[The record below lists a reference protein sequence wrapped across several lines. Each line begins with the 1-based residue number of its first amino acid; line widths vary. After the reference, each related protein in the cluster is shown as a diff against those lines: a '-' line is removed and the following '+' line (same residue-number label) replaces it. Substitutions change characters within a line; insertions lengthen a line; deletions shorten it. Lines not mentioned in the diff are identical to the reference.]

1 MERLVNR
8 LSDLKV
14 KKLKKP
20 GRHADGNNLYL
31 SISKPPAFGRR
42 WVFLYRWHGK
52 PTEIG
57 FGSAR
62 VVTLA
67 EARELAMEGR
77 RLLAKGVNPK
87 DGLRAKGGATFG
99 DCSDKL
105 IEAMRPSWRSEK
117 HASQWTMTMGKYAVS
132 IRPHPVMN
140 ITTDDVLRVLSP
152 IWKNKP
158 ETANRLRGRIEMVL
172 DAAKAQGL
180 RFGDNPARW
189 RGHLEHLLPAHDKR
203 ERGHHAAM
211 DYAEVASFITELRA
225 QNTTSALALEFTILT
240 AARSGEVLGAR
251 WDEFDLDQGVWTVPA
266 KRMKGKREHRV
277 PLSER
282 AQAIV
287 RTMRELR
294 SCEYVFAGQTGQKP
308 IAVTG
313 LSSLLSRMKVEGA
326 TVHGFRSTFRDWA
339 GEVSS
344 FPHDVCEAALAH
356 TIGNKTERAYRR
368 GDLFEKRR
376 LLMSAWAAFCDTP
389 TASKIVPL
397 RRKA

>member
-14 KKLKKP
+14 RTLKKP

-42 WVFLYRWHGK
+42 WVFLYRWKGK
-52 PTEIG
+52 PTELGI
-57 FGSAR
+57 GSAR
-62 VVTLA
+62 VVTLKD
-67 EARELAMEGR
+67 ARDQAIEWR
-77 RLLAKGVNPK
+77 RLLAKGINPK
-87 DGLRAKGGATFG
+87 DDKGKKDGATFEE
-99 DCSDKL
+99 CTKEL
-105 IEAMRPSWRSEK
+105 IEKLRPSWRSPKSEK
-117 HASQWTMTMGKYAVS
+117 AWELTLGKYAVS
-132 IRPHPVMN
+132 IQRHPVAD

-152 IWKNKP
+152 IWKSNP
-158 ETANRLRGRIEMVL
+158 ETANRMRGRIEMVL

-189 RGHLEHLLPAHDKR
+189 KGHLEHVLRKPEATS
-203 ERGHHAAM
+203 RGHHAAM
-211 DYAEVASFITELRA
+211 EYADVASFIADLRV
-225 QNTTSALALEFTILT
+225 QNSTTALALEFTILT

-251 WDEFDLDQGVWTVPA
+251 WDEFDLDRGVWTVPA
-266 KRMKGKREHRV
+266 KRMKANREHRV

-282 AQAIV
+282 ALAIV

-294 SCEYVFAGQTGQKP
+294 SSEHVFSGQSGTNP
-308 IAVTG
+308 MSVTAFG
-313 LSSLLSRMKVEGA
+313 RLLKRMKVEGA

-356 TIGNKTERAYRR
+356 AIGSKTERAYRR

-376 LLMSAWAAFCDTP
+376 LLMAAWGAYCDTP
-389 TASKIVPL
+389 TANVVQL
-397 RRKA
+397 RRA